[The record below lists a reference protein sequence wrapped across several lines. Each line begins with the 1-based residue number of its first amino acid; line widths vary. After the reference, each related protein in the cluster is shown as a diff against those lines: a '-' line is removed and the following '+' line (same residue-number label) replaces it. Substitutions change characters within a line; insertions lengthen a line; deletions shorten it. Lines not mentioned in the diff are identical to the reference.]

1 MSYAGNNPA
10 ICRLQMELMYWSF
23 TLVHRNANWVMDA
36 DYWSRISENIHIDPL
51 LAQYT
56 SLAQTLYKK
65 YEPPTGEITQ
75 DTLPGFRKVKEKST
89 SGLIYQVDTQPYME
103 NFPIRFGQDNSKVL
117 ASTLHNSISAQA
129 FQAQHFSWIL
139 HGITN
144 CHFQSSIKLNNIP
157 FQVEA
162 ICEQNI
168 CSRAIAQSYFKCDN
182 IFDTRQEL
190 RKYIMTLGTRVHG
203 YYTTCPDINESSRQR
218 DFLRQELITISHIL
232 AKAKLQIVVTQ
243 FPNAYDRAM
252 ILTFKRRLSNLDWVS
267 YLHEL
272 QFTQFGD
279 AIDDKSRFLISIHK
293 SASAI
298 TKDIE
303 IIVPPQTDVS
313 INQHIYAPFNEEKY
327 SIYTSDMENSAYK
340 IKRSSDVSV
349 NKNTCLI
356 KYHIL
361 PKDLDTPT
369 LTGTNVYSRDYPAP
383 PLQSYNH
390 NAFGK
395 LFGVEFKINSKNHI
409 REISKYEYA
418 SCFCLDNNLTSIL
431 AKDANTIGL
440 LYNAIPGNTS
450 QELFKAIHHNLFEM
464 RNSNTEI
471 IFPEFKSNQ
480 VAPAATIYSLLNG
493 STSIKLP
500 DRYAWESAYEKDEE
514 CSLMIKMIKKP
525 STYSKR
531 TPTEDT

>member
-1 MSYAGNNPA
+1 M
-10 ICRLQMELMYWSF
+10 
-23 TLVHRNANWVMDA
+23 V
-36 DYWSRISENIHIDPL
+36 
-51 LAQYT
+51 
-56 SLAQTLYKK
+56 
-65 YEPPTGEITQ
+65 
-75 DTLPGFRKVKEKST
+75 
-89 SGLIYQVDTQPYME
+89 
-103 NFPIRFGQDNSKVL
+103 
-117 ASTLHNSISAQA
+117 
-129 FQAQHFSWIL
+129 
-139 HGITN
+139 
-144 CHFQSSIKLNNIP
+144 
-157 FQVEA
+157 
-162 ICEQNI
+162 
-168 CSRAIAQSYFKCDN
+168 
-182 IFDTRQEL
+182 
-190 RKYIMTLGTRVHG
+190 
-203 YYTTCPDINESSRQR
+203 
-218 DFLRQELITISHIL
+218 
-232 AKAKLQIVVTQ
+232 
-243 FPNAYDRAM
+243 
-252 ILTFKRRLSNLDWVS
+252 LTFKRRLSNLDWVS

-303 IIVPPQTDVS
+303 IIVPPQTDIS
-313 INQHIYAPFNEEKY
+313 INQHIYAPFNEETY

-361 PKDLDTPT
+361 LKDLDTPT

-418 SCFCLDNNLTSIL
+418 SCFCLDNNLTPIL

-450 QELFKAIHHNLFEM
+450 QELFKAIHHNPFEM

-514 CSLMIKMIKKP
+514 CSLMIKMIKNPALIVKEHLLKINNVYRGP
-525 STYSKR
+525 MRSGDISLEDGMLIMKERLSTQGNYSKLQIV
-531 TPTEDT
+531 PTYLQNIIFIAFHSNPL